1 MQEHQAI
8 ACSILDTGPEIDFE
22 CTTKDESK
30 NEWWNWDLYSRE
42 AKTEDTEE
50 EQSPDIEGSVV
61 EGIGT
66 DSTENDDTWDENE

>member
-1 MQEHQAI
+1 MQKHESVAR
-8 ACSILDTGPEIDFE
+8 SILDTGPEIDLE
-22 CTTKDESK
+22 GTAK
-30 NEWWNWDLYSRE
+30 NETEDEWWNWDLYSRE